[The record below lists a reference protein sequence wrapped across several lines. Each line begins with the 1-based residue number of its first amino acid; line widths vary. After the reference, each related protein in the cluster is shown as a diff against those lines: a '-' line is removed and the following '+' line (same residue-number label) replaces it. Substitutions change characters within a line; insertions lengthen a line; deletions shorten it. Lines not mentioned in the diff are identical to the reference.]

1 VPPQCCARRG
11 HILAMTGQSS
21 VDGEDKETQSGT
33 ATYRHTS
40 QIDTTL
46 TRNGTVQEVEL

>member
-1 VPPQCCARRG
+1 
-11 HILAMTGQSS
+11 MTGQSS

-40 QIDTTL
+40 QIDTTI
-46 TRNGTVQEVEL
+46 TRNVTVQGVEL